1 VLFRRAAIFGSVP
14 LERSVETLGFMFSAT
29 GIIGLA
35 ILAFAYIGASV
46 LLRARQRVL
55 GMSPSKELRRAI
67 RLGIVW
73 INLPV
78 LPILLTPLTLQI
90 LMFPDA
96 HAVVSWCLLLAGFA
110 ASWAWWSVNVSLW
123 RRWAESQGLDRDALQ
138 WEGES
143 SSLLWPKG
151 HFFER
156 TEYDRLRGRR
166 DA

>member
-1 VLFRRAAIFGSVP
+1 
-14 LERSVETLGFMFSAT
+14 MFSAF
-29 GIIGLA
+29 GFIGSA
-35 ILAFAYIGASV
+35 ILAFAYIGVSV
-46 LLRARQRVL
+46 LLRARQRVV

-73 INLPV
+73 INLPL
-78 LPILLTPLTLQI
+78 LPIFLTPLMILK

-96 HAVVSWCLLLAGFA
+96 HAVVSGCLLLVGFA

-123 RRWAESQGLDRDALQ
+123 RRWAASQGLDRDALQ
-138 WEGES
+138 REGES

-156 TEYDRLRGRR
+156 TEYDRLQGRR